1 MVAFIMYTNSTH
13 HIQRWHS
20 VLLRAVATLPSGS
33 PHRHSHCHCWC
44 PLPNPQTPHRTQD
57 TAPRECTLRA
67 KYNTCNSRYNSE
79 RKGKIQCMHKK
90 ESSIETVQHNSSTNT
105 RTVSCML
112 LTSGA
117 IHGGAVFEE
126 QLQRAQS
133 KHERK
138 LAGFSVAVKVA
149 VGETDL
155 V

>member
-1 MVAFIMYTNSTH
+1 
-13 HIQRWHS
+13 
-20 VLLRAVATLPSGS
+20 
-33 PHRHSHCHCWC
+33 
-44 PLPNPQTPHRTQD
+44 
-57 TAPRECTLRA
+57 
-67 KYNTCNSRYNSE
+67 
-79 RKGKIQCMHKK
+79 MHKK
-90 ESSIETVQHNSSTNT
+90 ESIETVQHNSSTNT
-105 RTVSCML
+105 LTCML

-133 KHERK
+133 KHKRK